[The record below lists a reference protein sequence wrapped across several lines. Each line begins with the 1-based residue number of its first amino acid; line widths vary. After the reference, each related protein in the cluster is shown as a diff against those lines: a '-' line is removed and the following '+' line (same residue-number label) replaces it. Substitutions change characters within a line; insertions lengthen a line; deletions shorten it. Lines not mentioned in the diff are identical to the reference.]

1 MGNLHKLA
9 FICVSS
15 SEARWFRV
23 PPPES
28 ICGLVIN
35 KSHLLLTIRYK
46 VCIIYLY
53 SKGDKSNM
61 ENLLLYALIAMFMF
75 AFLSAVVPL
84 LWAES
89 PILFT
94 FSVIAGVVISYLQG
108 DAE

>member
-1 MGNLHKLA
+1 
-9 FICVSS
+9 
-15 SEARWFRV
+15 
-23 PPPES
+23 
-28 ICGLVIN
+28 
-35 KSHLLLTIRYK
+35 
-46 VCIIYLY
+46 
-53 SKGDKSNM
+53 M

-94 FSVIAGVVISYLQG
+94 FSVITGVVISYLQG